1 MLIFKNHSQNVP
13 LPTQKN
19 TLWRNILAS
28 NSQNMAGM
36 FLLYWVR
43 ITYVVERLSNNN
55 LLILKIIRLS
65 DTRLQWHFFCCP
77 STVTACSN
85 PVQRKSSKRT
95 KVVLYPMHTVLL
107 STFWQKCL
115 RGHVSP
121 RPPPDQFLMLDATR
135 EHWNRKPTSCSA
147 RSLGVNE
154 KYGKREQTSRFLR
167 KWHEI
172 TSAVCCGFWHM
183 SSFGVDVAPSNA
195 QTAPNLPTLKGNRWR
210 QYRGVISAVWIRAI
224 DSM

>member
-65 DTRLQWHFFCCP
+65 VTRLQ
-77 STVTACSN
+77 
-85 PVQRKSSKRT
+85 
-95 KVVLYPMHTVLL
+95 
-107 STFWQKCL
+107 
-115 RGHVSP
+115 
-121 RPPPDQFLMLDATR
+121 
-135 EHWNRKPTSCSA
+135 
-147 RSLGVNE
+147 
-154 KYGKREQTSRFLR
+154 
-167 KWHEI
+167 
-172 TSAVCCGFWHM
+172 
-183 SSFGVDVAPSNA
+183 
-195 QTAPNLPTLKGNRWR
+195 
-210 QYRGVISAVWIRAI
+210 
-224 DSM
+224 